1 MSFENPSFENSS
13 FEKPSLYNVYLNSG
27 DIRIIIHLIEKYD
40 YTDEEVSQVINI
52 HEPYEDNRIPEVEHI
67 GVLLSYFPN
76 SFISQNTM
84 DAVKNSFPDTY
95 DYIQKIIQK
104 KPFRYILK

>member
-1 MSFENPSFENSS
+1 MSFENPSFENPF

-27 DIRIIIHLIEKYD
+27 DIRIIIQLIEKYD
-40 YTDEEVSQVINI
+40 YTDEEVSQIINI
-52 HEPYEDNRIPEVEHI
+52 YEPYEDNRIPEVEHI

-84 DAVKNSFPDTY
+84 NAVKNSFPDTY

-104 KPFRYILK
+104 KPFSYVLK